1 MLDPNAYFWHNW
13 DRAAASGGGVRG
25 APTPVPNKFKSQKS
39 FEKIY
44 HKCIL
49 VFFGLLRTYFFTF
62 KASES
67 LKFLIVLCD
76 TIFCQSK
83 LYIYWCKFSS
93 KNVSVISTPLV
104 GKMMLQLCE
113 TIFDNLDHRITTQ
126 KMKFPFKDFFSKCD
140 QIRWRSS

>member
-1 MLDPNAYFWHNW
+1 MPIFDITETGPQHLEGGLEELQLPFQTNLKVRKVLKRSIINAFLC
-13 DRAAASGGGVRG
+13 
-25 APTPVPNKFKSQKS
+25 F
-39 FEKIY
+39 
-44 HKCIL
+44 L
-49 VFFGLLRTYFFTF
+49 VCCELTF

-140 QIRWRSS
+140 QIR